1 MQLVLIFSVF
11 AILITMYLGVVL
23 LGLILFETVCF
34 LDLDVCFVSQVRK
47 FPAIMSSNMSSDPFL
62 FFSNANVSV
71 LCSVPDIS

>member
-1 MQLVLIFSVF
+1 MLIALWGFPYMQLVLIFSVF

-62 FFSNANVSV
+62 F
-71 LCSVPDIS
+71 

>member
-62 FFSNANVSV
+62 F
-71 LCSVPDIS
+71 